1 MKAII
6 VTHPTQN
13 FKACLFGLDYNKLC
27 LLAELRAKMKGTI
40 KSRFKTIDYSNE
52 IELAKKVDSKV
63 VGMYKITLEQYK
75 HEINTHFEIN

>member
-6 VTHPTQN
+6 VTHPTQK
-13 FKACLFGLDYNKLC
+13 FQACLFGLDYEKLC

-63 VGMYKITLEQYK
+63 VGMYKLTIEQYK